1 MRPAREVGGDFYDVF
16 LLDDQHLCIVIAD
29 VSDKGVPAAL
39 YISMTRTLLRL
50 EARTGRLPDTIL
62 ANVNNILARDNRTC
76 MFVTIFCMVLD
87 MATGETHFANAG
99 HNPPLLARGDA
110 SWRFMDVPND
120 AAVGPIGGST
130 YDSRSIRLAPGDM
143 ILLYT
148 DGITEARNVAG
159 ELFGNSRLV
168 EALKGRQSESVATLQ
183 RHLRGGVE
191 TWSTNCPQSD
201 DIPLLTFRY
210 RELRLRPIEIT
221 ELGEETVH

>member
-1 MRPAREVGGDFYDVF
+1 
-16 LLDDQHLCIVIAD
+16 
-29 VSDKGVPAAL
+29 
-39 YISMTRTLLRL
+39 
-50 EARTGRLPDTIL
+50 
-62 ANVNNILARDNRTC
+62 
-76 MFVTIFCMVLD
+76 
-87 MATGETHFANAG
+87 
-99 HNPPLLARGDA
+99 
-110 SWRFMDVPND
+110 
-120 AAVGPIGGST
+120 
-130 YDSRSIRLAPGDM
+130 M